1 VANEIAVSA
10 SLSVN
15 KATAMSGAIARS
27 IAAGSYNMSGTYH
40 SEGTLLVA
48 TAATAVPLGQ
58 VTAPHWAWFKNLDAT
73 NFVTVRNG
81 AAGADLIKLLAGEI
95 AMVPL
100 LDTSAPYAVANTA
113 AVLLEYAIFSL

>member
-1 VANEIAVSA
+1 
-10 SLSVN
+10 
-15 KATAMSGAIARS
+15 MSGAIARS